1 MFEADAIREAERA
14 RDGGFGPIGSI
25 MEGEG
30 GALWKCLLTSIL
42 SFGVSVNEEARGS
55 SLDLDDSKV
64 DGEGIL
70 TIGE

>member
-1 MFEADAIREAERA
+1 MFGVDTIREAERA
-14 RDGGFGPIGSI
+14 RDGGFRPIGGI
-25 MEGEG
+25 TEGEG
-30 GALWKCLLTSIL
+30 GALWKSLLMSIL
-42 SFGVSVNEEARGS
+42 SFGVGVNEEARGS

>member
-1 MFEADAIREAERA
+1 MFGADVIREAERA
-14 RDGGFGPIGSI
+14 RDGGFRPIGSI

-30 GALWKCLLTSIL
+30 GALWKSLLTLIL
-42 SFGVSVNEEARGS
+42 SFGVGVNEEARGS